1 MCSAESQAAEN
12 FCRRTD
18 GQKDGPTVGPLVGR
32 HTLFKN
38 LKKTPLRRAMHGFRS
53 HRFLFPFLPCFSP
66 PCVLERA
73 ARRATVCHRSKAAS
87 VAVLGLAGD
96 KRESSNARSLR
107 SSQSSLIGDVEI
119 ASTFLANTIPR
130 GRIKFVT
137 ENMFLSNSDVSSK

>member
-1 MCSAESQAAEN
+1 M
-12 FCRRTD
+12 
-18 GQKDGPTVGPLVGR
+18 
-32 HTLFKN
+32 
-38 LKKTPLRRAMHGFRS
+38 
-53 HRFLFPFLPCFSP
+53 
-66 PCVLERA
+66 LERA